1 MNFISTYTINLN
13 DLKMIDSDC
22 VKANDW
28 VDLIC
33 ENEGDFSREGEFMS
47 FDMNGVELVIFYDLR
62 VSGKIDYDPGDYYT
76 PPYSDVE
83 ITYESIDV
91 TEVTLDEYDIELTKE
106 LRKMFVE
113 VVKNNL

>member
-47 FDMNGVELVIFYDLR
+47 FDMNGVELVIFYDLQ
-62 VSGKIDYDPGDYYT
+62 VSGRIDYDPGDYYT

-91 TEVTLDEYDIELTKE
+91 TEVTLDEYDIELDKE
-106 LRKMFVE
+106 LKKMFVE